1 MASDPTRKSVARFT
15 GLIVVL
21 FKLPTAE
28 AVGYYRSSAARTP
41 LLPSF
46 ALLATLFFLIAPLS
60 AQQREP
66 DEVIKVNTDLV
77 VFDAQVIDKK
87 SKRIV
92 GDLTRDDFAV
102 TDNGVKQQISYFGR
116 DELPLSIILLLDV
129 SRSVRPIIHDIR
141 DGALNALQRLKP
153 DDQVAVMAFASETKL
168 AQDFTKDRG
177 LVSRKIEEA
186 TATDVLGNGTFVG
199 PALESA
205 AIHMEHAPTAN
216 SRRVIIIIT
225 DNIAATSD
233 RQQRDVLEQLFDT
246 GTVVYGL
253 IVRATI
259 GRVFNIVSFGQIK
272 AINKFVDETG
282 GEVLGA
288 GKTEVDQRL
297 GLIIDRLRARYA
309 IGFRPSGGGDKNF
322 RQVTIEISNTKN
334 RKMKLVVLTKRGYYL
349 RRQSG

>member
-1 MASDPTRKSVARFT
+1 MSRRNFHRLQIAILSTTFLLTAT
-15 GLIVVL
+15 VV
-21 FKLPTAE
+21 
-28 AVGYYRSSAARTP
+28 
-41 LLPSF
+41 
-46 ALLATLFFLIAPLS
+46 

-92 GDLTRDDFAV
+92 GDLARDDFAV
-102 TDNGVKQQISYFGR
+102 TDNGVRQQISYFSR

-168 AQDFTKDRG
+168 AQDFTKDRA

-186 TATDVLGNGTFVG
+186 TATDVLGNATFIG

-205 AIHMEHAPTAN
+205 AIYTEHAPTAN

-253 IVRATI
+253 IVRGPV
-259 GRVFNIVSFGQIK
+259 GRVFNIMSFGQIK
-272 AINKFVDETG
+272 AVNKFVDETG

-309 IGFRPSGGGDKNF
+309 IGFRPSQTANESF
-322 RQVTIEISNTKN
+322 RPVEIKISSASS
-334 RKMKLVVLTKRGYYL
+334 RKEKLVVLTKRGYYL
-349 RRQSG
+349 RTRS

>member
-1 MASDPTRKSVARFT
+1 MASFPTRKSVARFT
-15 GLIVVL
+15 GSVL
-21 FKLPTAE
+21 DLFRLPTAE
-28 AVGYYRSSAARTP
+28 AAGYFRSSAVRT
-41 LLPSF
+41 LLLSFF
-46 ALLATLFFLIAPLS
+46 ALLATQSFLIAPLV

-87 SKRIV
+87 SKRII
-92 GDLTRDDFAV
+92 GDLTRDDFEL
-102 TDNGVKQQISYFGR
+102 TDNGARQQISYFSR

-168 AQDFTKDRG
+168 AQDFTKDRA
-177 LVSRKIEEA
+177 LVSRRIEEA
-186 TATDVLGNGTFVG
+186 TASDVLGNATFVG

-205 AIHMEHAPTAN
+205 AIHMERAPTTN

-233 RQQRDVLEQLFDT
+233 RQQHDVLEELFDT

-253 IVRATI
+253 IVRGPV
-259 GRVFNIVSFGQIK
+259 GRVFNIMSFGQIK

-309 IGFRPSGGGDKNF
+309 IGFRPNNSGEQKF
-322 RQVTIEISNTKN
+322 RPVKIEISNSNN
-334 RKMKLVVLTKRGYYL
+334 RKMKLIVLTKRGYYL
-349 RRQSG
+349 RRRA